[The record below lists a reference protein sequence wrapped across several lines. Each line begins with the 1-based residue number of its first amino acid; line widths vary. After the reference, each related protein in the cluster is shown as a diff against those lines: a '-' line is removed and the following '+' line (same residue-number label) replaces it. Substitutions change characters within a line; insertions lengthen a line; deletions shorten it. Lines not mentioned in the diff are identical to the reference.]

1 MKTLIVYK
9 SVHHGNTVKVAK
21 AMANVLNAKLLEAD
35 KADVK
40 AVIKYDLIGF
50 GSGIYGFRHHPSILE
65 LADKLPTMEKK
76 AFIFST
82 AGWPLKLWHW
92 ALRKR
97 LEGKEI
103 KLVGEFCCRG
113 HDTFGPL
120 KLIGG
125 KNKGRP
131 NKEDL
136 KKAEEFAKSLG

>member
-1 MKTLIVYK
+1 MKTLIIYK
-9 SVHHGNTVKVAK
+9 SVHHGNTEKVAK
-21 AMANVLNAKLLEAD
+21 VMAKMLNAQLLEAD
-35 KADVK
+35 KADAR

-50 GSGIYGFRHHPSILE
+50 GSGIYAFRHHPSILE

-82 AGWPLKLWHW
+82 AGWPAKLWHR

-97 LEGKEI
+97 LEKKEV
-103 KLVGEFCCRG
+103 KLIGEFCCKG
-113 HDTFGPL
+113 YDTFGPL

-125 KNKGRP
+125 TNKGRP

-136 KKAEEFAKSLG
+136 KKAEEFAKSLE